1 MLGVGRKTLK
11 ADEKDAKLDELREL
25 IAGDEAEEAP
35 STKTDRRGILKLA
48 GGALLGAAGAMA
60 VRAIPAAAASGDY
73 MVTGCVNIET
83 STTQV
88 SGSNTIVGLGAQGA
102 TGLQGSGNAA
112 TPANEIGVLGT
123 GKSGTGTG
131 VRGQITSG
139 VGVDGIATTGT
150 GVQGTATSGIAGHFT
165 STANGYDVLLGQ
177 AIVGTNAD
185 PHFHGTGRLAMVG
198 RDDVGGSAP
207 NIAPFFVTHSTLFAG
222 GHFQHELIR
231 GNDGSI
237 WASTA
242 ALAGANQTRWK
253 KINAVRVDTSDGLGG
268 NFKPVRVIDTRI
280 TGGIRAASTLNTVTV
295 AGFGAGN
302 SNIPAD
308 AVAVMGNLTA
318 VGYTGAGF
326 LTIMPFGIALG
337 TGAGQYNAAADPSSL
352 NFILGQAAIANSF
365 VCGLSAGK
373 LQVYVGLASSY
384 FIVDITAYLQ

>member
-1 MLGVGRKTLK
+1 VRKKAPK
-11 ADEKDAKLDELREL
+11 ADKQLDELREL
-25 IAGDEAEEAP
+25 VIGSEGEED
-35 STKTDRRGILKLA
+35 SHRKTDRRGILKLA
-48 GGALLGAAGAMA
+48 GGALLGAAGAVA

-73 MVTGCVNIET
+73 MLTGCYNFATTVTQVAVGNTVTGFE
-83 STTQV
+83 
-88 SGSNTIVGLGAQGA
+88 AQGA
-102 TGLQGSGNAA
+102 VGVQGNGNAA
-112 TPANEIGVLGT
+112 VVANEVGVLGT
-123 GKSGTGTG
+123 SKSGSGTG
-131 VRGQITSG
+131 VRGSVTTGTG
-139 VGVDGIATTGT
+139 VEGIATTGT
-150 GVQGTATSGIAGHFT
+150 GGRFQSN
-165 STANGYDVLLGQ
+165 SGYDLLLGQ
-177 AIVGTNAD
+177 AIVGTTGD
-185 PHFHGTGRLAMVG
+185 PNFHGTGRLGMVG
-198 RDDVGGSAP
+198 RTDVGGSAP

-222 GHFQHELIR
+222 SHFQHEFIR

-242 ALAGANQTRWK
+242 ATAGANQTRWK

-280 TGGIRAASTLNTVTV
+280 TGGIRAPSTLNTVTV
-295 AGFGAGN
+295 SGFGTGN

-337 TGAGQYNAAADPSSL
+337 TGAGQYNAAVDPSSL